1 MSKRLP
7 ARPNLEYLKSEA
19 KDLLRAFQRGDGAVL
34 RQIRSYHP
42 RRRDLND
49 ETIAAG
55 EFGLQDAQLVVARQ
69 YSFES
74 WPQLVAELELTPLK
88 RALEEAILSG
98 DGAAVEELVT
108 THPEL
113 LRTNVRSRNPGP
125 PLSFAAAAGQL

>member
-7 ARPNLEYLKSEA
+7 ARPSLEYLKNEA
-19 KDLLRAFQRGDGAVL
+19 KGLLRAFRRGDSAVL

-88 RALEEAILSG
+88 RALEEAILCG
-98 DGAAVEELVT
+98 DGAAVEKLISA
-108 THPEL
+108 HPDL
-113 LRTNVRSRNPGP
+113 LNVNVR
-125 PLSFAAAAGQL
+125 